1 MLLEESKKMLDMQL
15 TNPVNLVLEVEQ
27 QKDQSRLDVIIA
39 LEEER

>member
-1 MLLEESKKMLDMQL
+1 MLDIQL